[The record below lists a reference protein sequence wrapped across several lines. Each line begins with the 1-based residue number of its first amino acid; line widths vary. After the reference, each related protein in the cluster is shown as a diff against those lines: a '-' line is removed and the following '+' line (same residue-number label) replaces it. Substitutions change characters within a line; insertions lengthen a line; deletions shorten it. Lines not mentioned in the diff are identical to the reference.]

1 MSVSDAVSANT
12 VYTYDKNGYVT
23 SITENGLTTFYTND
37 TYGKMLKKQNPD
49 GTVLQYTYTNDGLLS
64 TVTDQDGNT
73 ESYVYDKAGNLTEQT
88 DALGNRITYAYDIH
102 GRLIRQTDA
111 RGNSESYAYDAAGN
125 CIKRTDAMGTV
136 TEMTYDMA
144 GRMTEQS
151 VLTKAGKITNRYTYD
166 AAGNILTT
174 TDAEGS
180 RTVYRY
186 DDYGNCISKTDCMG
200 NVTEYVYD
208 ALNRLTGTSDAAG
221 KEAYTYDAQNNLIRH
236 RTACGSGQET
246 EYLYTYTQ
254 DGMLK
259 ESKDPLQGISSIAYN
274 RNRQIASVT
283 DPLGNET
290 AYQYD
295 SAGRISRVRTAADTQ
310 TEYTYNAQG
319 LLASEKTADA
329 KTDYTYDALGR
340 ILTKVDAL
348 GRVTYTY
355 DANSNITKVTEQ
367 QNGRTTTIKRS
378 FDALNRVTSVTDANG
393 KTVSYSYD
401 ELGNRI
407 SLTYPGG
414 EIVRYSYDKCGD
426 LLTVTEPDGSV
437 NTYTY
442 DKKGR
447 CTGLKRADG
456 TEESYSYD
464 KADRLSAQTDKNA
477 DGTIRNSY
485 TYTYDGAGN
494 IIKIGGTAD
503 TAAGHAVM
511 TYDKDNRLATYNGE
525 KVTYDERGNMLHGP
539 LNGEMGD
546 YTYDCRNRLIET
558 KAADGTVTAYTYD
571 AENTRLTE
579 ETENTR
585 HTFVTDKE
593 TTYSQLLT
601 ETISE
606 KHLLTYKETATI
618 TYTYGNG
625 LISDSRKEAK
635 GSNTEKRYYHY
646 NHIGST
652 TAITDADGDLL
663 YSFTYGTYGEL
674 TGIYD
679 ADGEQAEDTAA
690 VIQAEN
696 LRFLYNGRYGV
707 ETGANGLYYMRARYY
722 NPQIKRFIN
731 RDIIDGSIT
740 DSQSLNKYSYV
751 QGNPVNL
758 IDPFGLCAQDYF
770 SRAGHELLDWL
781 GFIFDPADAINFL
794 WYTAEGNAAMAAATA
809 VAIVPAA
816 GSFIAKGTKQAI
828 KAGKK
833 AAQKAGEKAAKN
845 ATEKAAKKAAK
856 KKLAKEAGKEAAE
869 KGAEKAAKEAAEKAT
884 EKTAKETAEK
894 TAKEATE
901 KGIKSGSK
909 TVPNP
914 NGKKGG
920 VAHQSVIDDI
930 KTDAEKRGLTYDTE
944 YKYDTT
950 GGYKNSRYADV
961 VVYDSKGR
969 VMEIHQVGRTTK
981 RTGAPVSRERKAI
994 RDIRSSV
1001 EYNGAKIIYHPYDR

>member
-1 MSVSDAVSANT
+1 M
-12 VYTYDKNGYVT
+12 
-23 SITENGLTTFYTND
+23 
-37 TYGKMLKKQNPD
+37 
-49 GTVLQYTYTNDGLLS
+49 
-64 TVTDQDGNT
+64 
-73 ESYVYDKAGNLTEQT
+73 
-88 DALGNRITYAYDIH
+88 
-102 GRLIRQTDA
+102 
-111 RGNSESYAYDAAGN
+111 
-125 CIKRTDAMGTV
+125 C
-136 TEMTYDMA
+136 
-144 GRMTEQS
+144 
-151 VLTKAGKITNRYTYD
+151 
-166 AAGNILTT
+166 NILPCHT
-174 TDAEGS
+174 
-180 RTVYRY
+180 RYR
-186 DDYGNCISKTDCMG
+186 
-200 NVTEYVYD
+200 
-208 ALNRLTGTSDAAG
+208 
-221 KEAYTYDAQNNLIRH
+221 
-236 RTACGSGQET
+236 
-246 EYLYTYTQ
+246 
-254 DGMLK
+254 
-259 ESKDPLQGISSIAYN
+259 
-274 RNRQIASVT
+274 
-283 DPLGNET
+283 
-290 AYQYD
+290 
-295 SAGRISRVRTAADTQ
+295 
-310 TEYTYNAQG
+310 
-319 LLASEKTADA
+319 
-329 KTDYTYDALGR
+329 
-340 ILTKVDAL
+340 
-348 GRVTYTY
+348 
-355 DANSNITKVTEQ
+355 
-367 QNGRTTTIKRS
+367 
-378 FDALNRVTSVTDANG
+378 
-393 KTVSYSYD
+393 
-401 ELGNRI
+401 
-407 SLTYPGG
+407 
-414 EIVRYSYDKCGD
+414 
-426 LLTVTEPDGSV
+426 
-437 NTYTY
+437 
-442 DKKGR
+442 
-447 CTGLKRADG
+447 KRADG

-477 DGTIRNSY
+477 DGSLLHSY

-511 TYDKDNRLATYNGE
+511 TYDRDNRLATYNGE

-539 LNGEMGD
+539 LNGAMGD

-625 LISDSRKEAK
+625 LISDSKKEAK
-635 GSNTEKRYYHY
+635 DSDTEKRYYHY

-679 ADGEQAEDTAA
+679 ADGQKMAGEAAGQSSIRETLQAEK
-690 VIQAEN
+690 

-856 KKLAKEAGKEAAE
+856 KKLAKEAAE

-884 EKTAKETAEK
+884 EKTAKEVTEKSAER
-894 TAKEATE
+894 TAKEAVE
-901 KGIKSGSK
+901 KGAKGGSNTGIWNMTEGGGVINGREYSQHAMERMAPDTSTVRAELSRRAEKAAKQKGLEVGTKEYYEYCSKYVEPRNIPPSVIEDAIFSSKAIPGNRPNTFIYETLEIKVVVNS
-909 TVPNP
+909 
-914 NGKKGG
+914 NGK
-920 VAHQSVIDDI
+920 VITVI
-930 KTDAEKRGLTYDTE
+930 PK
-944 YKYDTT
+944 
-950 GGYKNSRYADV
+950 
-961 VVYDSKGR
+961 
-969 VMEIHQVGRTTK
+969 
-981 RTGAPVSRERKAI
+981 
-994 RDIRSSV
+994 
-1001 EYNGAKIIYHPYDR
+1001 

>member
-1 MSVSDAVSANT
+1 M
-12 VYTYDKNGYVT
+12 
-23 SITENGLTTFYTND
+23 
-37 TYGKMLKKQNPD
+37 
-49 GTVLQYTYTNDGLLS
+49 
-64 TVTDQDGNT
+64 
-73 ESYVYDKAGNLTEQT
+73 
-88 DALGNRITYAYDIH
+88 
-102 GRLIRQTDA
+102 
-111 RGNSESYAYDAAGN
+111 
-125 CIKRTDAMGTV
+125 C
-136 TEMTYDMA
+136 
-144 GRMTEQS
+144 
-151 VLTKAGKITNRYTYD
+151 
-166 AAGNILTT
+166 NILPCHT
-174 TDAEGS
+174 
-180 RTVYRY
+180 RYR
-186 DDYGNCISKTDCMG
+186 
-200 NVTEYVYD
+200 
-208 ALNRLTGTSDAAG
+208 
-221 KEAYTYDAQNNLIRH
+221 
-236 RTACGSGQET
+236 
-246 EYLYTYTQ
+246 
-254 DGMLK
+254 
-259 ESKDPLQGISSIAYN
+259 
-274 RNRQIASVT
+274 
-283 DPLGNET
+283 
-290 AYQYD
+290 
-295 SAGRISRVRTAADTQ
+295 
-310 TEYTYNAQG
+310 
-319 LLASEKTADA
+319 
-329 KTDYTYDALGR
+329 
-340 ILTKVDAL
+340 
-348 GRVTYTY
+348 
-355 DANSNITKVTEQ
+355 
-367 QNGRTTTIKRS
+367 
-378 FDALNRVTSVTDANG
+378 
-393 KTVSYSYD
+393 
-401 ELGNRI
+401 
-407 SLTYPGG
+407 
-414 EIVRYSYDKCGD
+414 
-426 LLTVTEPDGSV
+426 
-437 NTYTY
+437 
-442 DKKGR
+442 
-447 CTGLKRADG
+447 KRADG

-494 IIKIGGTAD
+494 IIKIVGTAD

-635 GSNTEKRYYHY
+635 DSDTEKRYYHY

-652 TAITDADGDLL
+652 TAITDADGDLV
-663 YSFTYGTYGEL
+663 YRIAYGTYGEL

-679 ADGEQAEDTAA
+679 TDGDPVEDKTA
-690 VIQAEN
+690 VIRSEN

-781 GFIFDPADAINFL
+781 GFIFDPADVINFL

-833 AAQKAGEKAAKN
+833 AAQKAGEKAVRN
-845 ATEKAAKKAAK
+845 ATEKAAKKAAA
-856 KKLAKEAGKEAAE
+856 KKLAKEATETGV
-869 KGAEKAAKEAAEKAT
+869 EKAAKEAAEKAT
-884 EKTAKETAEK
+884 EKTAKEATEK
-894 TAKEATE
+894 TAKEAAE
-901 KGIKSGSK
+901 KGIKSGLNSINK
-909 TVPNP
+909 LDDLFADPN
-914 NGKKGG
+914 K
-920 VAHQSVIDDI
+920 
-930 KTDAEKRGLTYDTE
+930 L
-944 YKYDTT
+944 
-950 GGYKNSRYADV
+950 ADV
-961 VVYDSKGR
+961 SGDELYEYLLKNGYDVKPLNKGNYKGIPFEEGGGFKVNWGGDR
-969 VMEIHQVGRTTK
+969 ILQ
-981 RTGAPVSRERKAI
+981 
-994 RDIRSSV
+994 
-1001 EYNGAKIIYHPYDR
+1001 YHPADASHHGGAYFKISSGKTGIIRIKLKGNIIK

>member
-1 MSVSDAVSANT
+1 MN
-12 VYTYDKNGYVT
+12 Y
-23 SITENGLTTFYTND
+23 
-37 TYGKMLKKQNPD
+37 
-49 GTVLQYTYTNDGLLS
+49 
-64 TVTDQDGNT
+64 
-73 ESYVYDKAGNLTEQT
+73 
-88 DALGNRITYAYDIH
+88 
-102 GRLIRQTDA
+102 
-111 RGNSESYAYDAAGN
+111 
-125 CIKRTDAMGTV
+125 
-136 TEMTYDMA
+136 
-144 GRMTEQS
+144 
-151 VLTKAGKITNRYTYD
+151 
-166 AAGNILTT
+166 
-174 TDAEGS
+174 
-180 RTVYRY
+180 
-186 DDYGNCISKTDCMG
+186 
-200 NVTEYVYD
+200 
-208 ALNRLTGTSDAAG
+208 GTSPIFLLHGNPNKIVSKYNKFLDIRENYATPSL
-221 KEAYTYDAQNNLIRH
+221 AYYHPYDAQNNLIRH

-348 GRVTYTY
+348 GRITYTY

-367 QNGRTTTIKRS
+367 QNGRTTTVKRS

-456 TEESYSYD
+456 TTESYSYD
-464 KADRLSAQTDKNA
+464 AADRLIGQTDKNA
-477 DGTIRNSY
+477 DGSLLHSY

-503 TAAGHAVM
+503 TAAIGHAVM

-546 YTYDCRNRLIET
+546 YTYDCRNRLMET

-635 GSNTEKRYYHY
+635 GSDTEKRYYHY

-751 QGNPVNL
+751 QGNPISLV
-758 IDPFGLCAQDYF
+758 DPFGLCAQDYF

-781 GFIFDPADAINFL
+781 GFLFDPADAINFL

-856 KKLAKEAGKEAAE
+856 KKLAKKAGKEAAE

-894 TAKEATE
+894 AAE

-909 TVPNP
+909 NNKMFKDKSLLDEHYGRHGQEIADVLGDPNYSMEKYLDDANYIVNNGTYVPELNGYVSFM
-914 NGKKGG
+914 NGKKYGFVG
-920 VAHQSVIDDI
+920 LDRATGDI
-930 KTDAEKRGLTYDTE
+930 
-944 YKYDTT
+944 TT
-950 GGYKNSRYADV
+950 FHIKNISELIKKAP
-961 VVYDSKGR
+961 SLGFGR
-969 VMEIHQVGRTTK
+969 
-981 RTGAPVSRERKAI
+981 
-994 RDIRSSV
+994 
-1001 EYNGAKIIYHPYDR
+1001 

>member
-1 MSVSDAVSANT
+1 M
-12 VYTYDKNGYVT
+12 
-23 SITENGLTTFYTND
+23 
-37 TYGKMLKKQNPD
+37 
-49 GTVLQYTYTNDGLLS
+49 
-64 TVTDQDGNT
+64 
-73 ESYVYDKAGNLTEQT
+73 
-88 DALGNRITYAYDIH
+88 
-102 GRLIRQTDA
+102 
-111 RGNSESYAYDAAGN
+111 
-125 CIKRTDAMGTV
+125 C
-136 TEMTYDMA
+136 
-144 GRMTEQS
+144 
-151 VLTKAGKITNRYTYD
+151 
-166 AAGNILTT
+166 NILPCHT
-174 TDAEGS
+174 
-180 RTVYRY
+180 RYR
-186 DDYGNCISKTDCMG
+186 
-200 NVTEYVYD
+200 
-208 ALNRLTGTSDAAG
+208 
-221 KEAYTYDAQNNLIRH
+221 
-236 RTACGSGQET
+236 
-246 EYLYTYTQ
+246 
-254 DGMLK
+254 
-259 ESKDPLQGISSIAYN
+259 
-274 RNRQIASVT
+274 
-283 DPLGNET
+283 
-290 AYQYD
+290 
-295 SAGRISRVRTAADTQ
+295 
-310 TEYTYNAQG
+310 
-319 LLASEKTADA
+319 
-329 KTDYTYDALGR
+329 
-340 ILTKVDAL
+340 
-348 GRVTYTY
+348 
-355 DANSNITKVTEQ
+355 
-367 QNGRTTTIKRS
+367 
-378 FDALNRVTSVTDANG
+378 
-393 KTVSYSYD
+393 
-401 ELGNRI
+401 
-407 SLTYPGG
+407 
-414 EIVRYSYDKCGD
+414 
-426 LLTVTEPDGSV
+426 
-437 NTYTY
+437 
-442 DKKGR
+442 
-447 CTGLKRADG
+447 KRADG

-477 DGTIRNSY
+477 DGSLLHSY

-635 GSNTEKRYYHY
+635 GSDTEKRYYHY

-679 ADGEQAEDTAA
+679 ADGDPVGDKTA
-690 VIQAEN
+690 VIRSEN

-845 ATEKAAKKAAK
+845 ATEKAAKKAAA

-894 TAKEATE
+894 AAEEAAE
-901 KGIKSGSK
+901 KGIKSGKSSATQK
-909 TVPNP
+909 TYQTYTKKNP
-914 NGKKGG
+914 ISG
-920 VAHQSVIDDI
+920 
-930 KTDAEKRGLTYDTE
+930 E
-944 YKYDTT
+944 
-950 GGYKNSRYADV
+950 
-961 VVYDSKGR
+961 VYS
-969 VMEIHQVGRTTK
+969 GRTSGYNTPAENVARRDLNHHMNEK
-981 RTGAPVSRERKAI
+981 GYLPAQLDKTSTDYNAI
-994 RDIRSSV
+994 RGREQMLI
-1001 EYNGAKIIYHPYDR
+1001 EANGGAKSVGGTSGNAINGISPNNKKKNIYINAAKKSFGEIQ

>member
-1 MSVSDAVSANT
+1 M
-12 VYTYDKNGYVT
+12 
-23 SITENGLTTFYTND
+23 
-37 TYGKMLKKQNPD
+37 
-49 GTVLQYTYTNDGLLS
+49 
-64 TVTDQDGNT
+64 
-73 ESYVYDKAGNLTEQT
+73 
-88 DALGNRITYAYDIH
+88 
-102 GRLIRQTDA
+102 
-111 RGNSESYAYDAAGN
+111 
-125 CIKRTDAMGTV
+125 C
-136 TEMTYDMA
+136 
-144 GRMTEQS
+144 
-151 VLTKAGKITNRYTYD
+151 
-166 AAGNILTT
+166 NILPCHT
-174 TDAEGS
+174 
-180 RTVYRY
+180 RYR
-186 DDYGNCISKTDCMG
+186 
-200 NVTEYVYD
+200 
-208 ALNRLTGTSDAAG
+208 
-221 KEAYTYDAQNNLIRH
+221 
-236 RTACGSGQET
+236 
-246 EYLYTYTQ
+246 
-254 DGMLK
+254 
-259 ESKDPLQGISSIAYN
+259 
-274 RNRQIASVT
+274 
-283 DPLGNET
+283 
-290 AYQYD
+290 
-295 SAGRISRVRTAADTQ
+295 
-310 TEYTYNAQG
+310 
-319 LLASEKTADA
+319 
-329 KTDYTYDALGR
+329 
-340 ILTKVDAL
+340 
-348 GRVTYTY
+348 
-355 DANSNITKVTEQ
+355 
-367 QNGRTTTIKRS
+367 
-378 FDALNRVTSVTDANG
+378 
-393 KTVSYSYD
+393 
-401 ELGNRI
+401 
-407 SLTYPGG
+407 
-414 EIVRYSYDKCGD
+414 
-426 LLTVTEPDGSV
+426 
-437 NTYTY
+437 
-442 DKKGR
+442 
-447 CTGLKRADG
+447 KRADG

-477 DGTIRNSY
+477 DGSLLHSY

-503 TAAGHAVM
+503 TAAIGHAVM

-635 GSNTEKRYYHY
+635 GSDTEKRYYHY

-663 YSFTYGTYGEL
+663 YRIAYGTYGEL

-679 ADGEQAEDTAA
+679 TDGDPVEDKTA
-690 VIQAEN
+690 VIRSEN

-740 DSQSLNKYSYV
+740 DSQSLNKYIYV
-751 QGNPVNL
+751 QGNPISLV
-758 IDPFGLCAQDYF
+758 DPFGLCAQDYF
-770 SRAGHELLDWL
+770 SRTGHELLDWL

-856 KKLAKEAGKEAAE
+856 KKLAKEAAE

-884 EKTAKETAEK
+884 EKMAKETAEK
-894 TAKEATE
+894 AAE

-909 TVPNP
+909 NNKMFKDKSLLDEHYGRHGQEIADVLGDPNYSMEKYLDDANYIVNNGTYVPELNGYVSFM
-914 NGKKGG
+914 NGKKYGFVG
-920 VAHQSVIDDI
+920 LDRATGDI
-930 KTDAEKRGLTYDTE
+930 
-944 YKYDTT
+944 TT
-950 GGYKNSRYADV
+950 FHIKNISELIKKAP
-961 VVYDSKGR
+961 SLGFGR
-969 VMEIHQVGRTTK
+969 
-981 RTGAPVSRERKAI
+981 
-994 RDIRSSV
+994 
-1001 EYNGAKIIYHPYDR
+1001 

>member
-1 MSVSDAVSANT
+1 M
-12 VYTYDKNGYVT
+12 
-23 SITENGLTTFYTND
+23 
-37 TYGKMLKKQNPD
+37 
-49 GTVLQYTYTNDGLLS
+49 
-64 TVTDQDGNT
+64 
-73 ESYVYDKAGNLTEQT
+73 
-88 DALGNRITYAYDIH
+88 
-102 GRLIRQTDA
+102 
-111 RGNSESYAYDAAGN
+111 
-125 CIKRTDAMGTV
+125 C
-136 TEMTYDMA
+136 
-144 GRMTEQS
+144 
-151 VLTKAGKITNRYTYD
+151 
-166 AAGNILTT
+166 NILPCHT
-174 TDAEGS
+174 
-180 RTVYRY
+180 RYR
-186 DDYGNCISKTDCMG
+186 
-200 NVTEYVYD
+200 
-208 ALNRLTGTSDAAG
+208 
-221 KEAYTYDAQNNLIRH
+221 
-236 RTACGSGQET
+236 
-246 EYLYTYTQ
+246 
-254 DGMLK
+254 
-259 ESKDPLQGISSIAYN
+259 
-274 RNRQIASVT
+274 
-283 DPLGNET
+283 
-290 AYQYD
+290 
-295 SAGRISRVRTAADTQ
+295 
-310 TEYTYNAQG
+310 
-319 LLASEKTADA
+319 
-329 KTDYTYDALGR
+329 
-340 ILTKVDAL
+340 
-348 GRVTYTY
+348 
-355 DANSNITKVTEQ
+355 
-367 QNGRTTTIKRS
+367 
-378 FDALNRVTSVTDANG
+378 
-393 KTVSYSYD
+393 
-401 ELGNRI
+401 
-407 SLTYPGG
+407 
-414 EIVRYSYDKCGD
+414 
-426 LLTVTEPDGSV
+426 
-437 NTYTY
+437 
-442 DKKGR
+442 
-447 CTGLKRADG
+447 KRADG

-477 DGTIRNSY
+477 DGSLLHSY

-511 TYDKDNRLATYNGE
+511 TYDRDNRLATYNGE

-539 LNGEMGD
+539 LNGAMGD

-579 ETENTR
+579 ETANTR

-635 GSNTEKRYYHY
+635 GSDTEKRYYHY

-663 YSFTYGTYGEL
+663 YRIAYGTYGEL

-751 QGNPVNL
+751 QGNPISLV
-758 IDPFGLCAQDYF
+758 DPFGLCAQDYF
-770 SRAGHELLDWL
+770 SRTGHELLDWL

-894 TAKEATE
+894 AAE

-909 TVPNP
+909 NNKMFKDKSLLDEHYGRHGQEIADVLGDPNYSMEKYLDDANYIVNNGTYVPELNGYVSFM
-914 NGKKGG
+914 NGKKYGFVG
-920 VAHQSVIDDI
+920 LDRATGDI
-930 KTDAEKRGLTYDTE
+930 
-944 YKYDTT
+944 TT
-950 GGYKNSRYADV
+950 FHIKNISELIKKAP
-961 VVYDSKGR
+961 SLGFGR
-969 VMEIHQVGRTTK
+969 
-981 RTGAPVSRERKAI
+981 
-994 RDIRSSV
+994 
-1001 EYNGAKIIYHPYDR
+1001 

>member
-1 MSVSDAVSANT
+1 
-12 VYTYDKNGYVT
+12 
-23 SITENGLTTFYTND
+23 
-37 TYGKMLKKQNPD
+37 
-49 GTVLQYTYTNDGLLS
+49 
-64 TVTDQDGNT
+64 
-73 ESYVYDKAGNLTEQT
+73 
-88 DALGNRITYAYDIH
+88 
-102 GRLIRQTDA
+102 
-111 RGNSESYAYDAAGN
+111 
-125 CIKRTDAMGTV
+125 
-136 TEMTYDMA
+136 
-144 GRMTEQS
+144 
-151 VLTKAGKITNRYTYD
+151 
-166 AAGNILTT
+166 
-174 TDAEGS
+174 
-180 RTVYRY
+180 
-186 DDYGNCISKTDCMG
+186 MG
-200 NVTEYVYD
+200 N
-208 ALNRLTGTSDAAG
+208 
-221 KEAYTYDAQNNLIRH
+221 
-236 RTACGSGQET
+236 
-246 EYLYTYTQ
+246 
-254 DGMLK
+254 
-259 ESKDPLQGISSIAYN
+259 
-274 RNRQIASVT
+274 
-283 DPLGNET
+283 
-290 AYQYD
+290 
-295 SAGRISRVRTAADTQ
+295 
-310 TEYTYNAQG
+310 
-319 LLASEKTADA
+319 
-329 KTDYTYDALGR
+329 
-340 ILTKVDAL
+340 
-348 GRVTYTY
+348 
-355 DANSNITKVTEQ
+355 
-367 QNGRTTTIKRS
+367 
-378 FDALNRVTSVTDANG
+378 
-393 KTVSYSYD
+393 
-401 ELGNRI
+401 
-407 SLTYPGG
+407 
-414 EIVRYSYDKCGD
+414 
-426 LLTVTEPDGSV
+426 
-437 NTYTY
+437 
-442 DKKGR
+442 
-447 CTGLKRADG
+447 
-456 TEESYSYD
+456 
-464 KADRLSAQTDKNA
+464 
-477 DGTIRNSY
+477 
-485 TYTYDGAGN
+485 DGAGN

-503 TAAGHAVM
+503 TAATDHAVM
-511 TYDKDNRLATYNGE
+511 TYDRDNRLATYNGE

-635 GSNTEKRYYHY
+635 GSDTEKRYYHY

-663 YSFTYGTYGEL
+663 YRIAYGIYGEL

-679 ADGEQAEDTAA
+679 VDGDLIEDKTA
-690 VIQAEN
+690 VIRSEN

-751 QGNPVNL
+751 QGNPISLV
-758 IDPFGLCAQDYF
+758 DPFGLCAQDYF

-845 ATEKAAKKAAK
+845 ATEKAAKKAAA

-894 TAKEATE
+894 AAEEAAE
-901 KGIKSGSK
+901 KGIKGGSASNYGIDMDNLNFSN
-909 TVPNP
+909 TVQNHTGRPYQDSKLLINEIIESKP
-914 NGKKGG
+914 PVPDPRG
-920 VAHQSVIDDI
+920 
-930 KTDAEKRGLTYDTE
+930 TDALSWTVEGTFNGS
-944 YKYDTT
+944 T
-950 GGYKNSRYADV
+950 GYY
-961 VVYDSKGR
+961 
-969 VMEIHQVGRTTK
+969 EL
-981 RTGAPVSRERKAI
+981 
-994 RDIRSSV
+994 
-1001 EYNGAKIIYHPYDR
+1001 IIDPTSNTVWHFVFKSQ

>member
-1 MSVSDAVSANT
+1 M
-12 VYTYDKNGYVT
+12 
-23 SITENGLTTFYTND
+23 
-37 TYGKMLKKQNPD
+37 
-49 GTVLQYTYTNDGLLS
+49 
-64 TVTDQDGNT
+64 
-73 ESYVYDKAGNLTEQT
+73 
-88 DALGNRITYAYDIH
+88 
-102 GRLIRQTDA
+102 
-111 RGNSESYAYDAAGN
+111 
-125 CIKRTDAMGTV
+125 C
-136 TEMTYDMA
+136 
-144 GRMTEQS
+144 
-151 VLTKAGKITNRYTYD
+151 
-166 AAGNILTT
+166 NILPCHT
-174 TDAEGS
+174 
-180 RTVYRY
+180 RYR
-186 DDYGNCISKTDCMG
+186 
-200 NVTEYVYD
+200 
-208 ALNRLTGTSDAAG
+208 
-221 KEAYTYDAQNNLIRH
+221 
-236 RTACGSGQET
+236 
-246 EYLYTYTQ
+246 
-254 DGMLK
+254 
-259 ESKDPLQGISSIAYN
+259 
-274 RNRQIASVT
+274 
-283 DPLGNET
+283 
-290 AYQYD
+290 
-295 SAGRISRVRTAADTQ
+295 
-310 TEYTYNAQG
+310 
-319 LLASEKTADA
+319 
-329 KTDYTYDALGR
+329 
-340 ILTKVDAL
+340 
-348 GRVTYTY
+348 
-355 DANSNITKVTEQ
+355 
-367 QNGRTTTIKRS
+367 
-378 FDALNRVTSVTDANG
+378 
-393 KTVSYSYD
+393 
-401 ELGNRI
+401 
-407 SLTYPGG
+407 
-414 EIVRYSYDKCGD
+414 
-426 LLTVTEPDGSV
+426 
-437 NTYTY
+437 
-442 DKKGR
+442 
-447 CTGLKRADG
+447 KRADG

-477 DGTIRNSY
+477 DGSLLHSY

-494 IIKIGGTAD
+494 IIKIVGTAD

-751 QGNPVNL
+751 QGNPISLV
-758 IDPFGLCAQDYF
+758 DPFGLCAQDYF

-781 GFIFDPADAINFL
+781 GFLFDPADAINFL

-845 ATEKAAKKAAK
+845 ATEKAAKKAAA
-856 KKLAKEAGKEAAE
+856 KKLAKEATETGV
-869 KGAEKAAKEAAEKAT
+869 EKAAKEAAEKAT
-884 EKTAKETAEK
+884 EKTAKEATEK
-894 TAKEATE
+894 TAKEAAE
-901 KGIKSGSK
+901 KGIKSGLNSINK
-909 TVPNP
+909 LDDLFADPN
-914 NGKKGG
+914 K
-920 VAHQSVIDDI
+920 
-930 KTDAEKRGLTYDTE
+930 L
-944 YKYDTT
+944 
-950 GGYKNSRYADV
+950 ADV
-961 VVYDSKGR
+961 SGDELYEYLLKNGYDVKPLNKGNYKGIPFEEGGGFKVNWGGDR
-969 VMEIHQVGRTTK
+969 ILQ
-981 RTGAPVSRERKAI
+981 
-994 RDIRSSV
+994 
-1001 EYNGAKIIYHPYDR
+1001 YHPADASHHGGAYFKISSGKTGIIRIKLKGNIIK

>member
-1 MSVSDAVSANT
+1 M
-12 VYTYDKNGYVT
+12 
-23 SITENGLTTFYTND
+23 
-37 TYGKMLKKQNPD
+37 
-49 GTVLQYTYTNDGLLS
+49 
-64 TVTDQDGNT
+64 
-73 ESYVYDKAGNLTEQT
+73 
-88 DALGNRITYAYDIH
+88 
-102 GRLIRQTDA
+102 
-111 RGNSESYAYDAAGN
+111 
-125 CIKRTDAMGTV
+125 C
-136 TEMTYDMA
+136 
-144 GRMTEQS
+144 
-151 VLTKAGKITNRYTYD
+151 
-166 AAGNILTT
+166 NILPCHT
-174 TDAEGS
+174 
-180 RTVYRY
+180 RYR
-186 DDYGNCISKTDCMG
+186 
-200 NVTEYVYD
+200 
-208 ALNRLTGTSDAAG
+208 
-221 KEAYTYDAQNNLIRH
+221 
-236 RTACGSGQET
+236 
-246 EYLYTYTQ
+246 
-254 DGMLK
+254 
-259 ESKDPLQGISSIAYN
+259 
-274 RNRQIASVT
+274 
-283 DPLGNET
+283 
-290 AYQYD
+290 
-295 SAGRISRVRTAADTQ
+295 
-310 TEYTYNAQG
+310 
-319 LLASEKTADA
+319 
-329 KTDYTYDALGR
+329 
-340 ILTKVDAL
+340 
-348 GRVTYTY
+348 
-355 DANSNITKVTEQ
+355 
-367 QNGRTTTIKRS
+367 
-378 FDALNRVTSVTDANG
+378 
-393 KTVSYSYD
+393 
-401 ELGNRI
+401 
-407 SLTYPGG
+407 
-414 EIVRYSYDKCGD
+414 
-426 LLTVTEPDGSV
+426 
-437 NTYTY
+437 
-442 DKKGR
+442 
-447 CTGLKRADG
+447 KRADG

-477 DGTIRNSY
+477 DGSLLHSY

-635 GSNTEKRYYHY
+635 GSDTEKRYYHY

-679 ADGEQAEDTAA
+679 ADGQKMAGEAAGQSSIKETLQAEK
-690 VIQAEN
+690 

-751 QGNPVNL
+751 QGNPVSL

-884 EKTAKETAEK
+884 EKTAKEAAEK
-894 TAKEATE
+894 GAKGGLDTI
-901 KGIKSGSK
+901 IK
-909 TVPNP
+909 
-914 NGKKGG
+914 NGK
-920 VAHQSVIDDI
+920 VSIDDI
-930 KTDAEKRGLTYDTE
+930 KTNPSAFSGKSAEEIADVLRNSGYDVTI
-944 YKYDTT
+944 
-950 GGYKNSRYADV
+950 KNSTRSRSGAQIIQINNSGGGKNISQV
-961 VVYDSKGR
+961 QVSPGGGR
-969 VMEIHQVGRTTK
+969 HGSNPYVKISTTDQ
-981 RTGAPVSRERKAI
+981 GI
-994 RDIRSSV
+994 I
-1001 EYNGAKIIYHPYDR
+1001 KIVDGIEGTYKTDGKETATIIFSGGN

>member
-1 MSVSDAVSANT
+1 M
-12 VYTYDKNGYVT
+12 
-23 SITENGLTTFYTND
+23 
-37 TYGKMLKKQNPD
+37 
-49 GTVLQYTYTNDGLLS
+49 
-64 TVTDQDGNT
+64 
-73 ESYVYDKAGNLTEQT
+73 
-88 DALGNRITYAYDIH
+88 
-102 GRLIRQTDA
+102 
-111 RGNSESYAYDAAGN
+111 
-125 CIKRTDAMGTV
+125 C
-136 TEMTYDMA
+136 
-144 GRMTEQS
+144 
-151 VLTKAGKITNRYTYD
+151 
-166 AAGNILTT
+166 NILPCHT
-174 TDAEGS
+174 
-180 RTVYRY
+180 RYR
-186 DDYGNCISKTDCMG
+186 
-200 NVTEYVYD
+200 
-208 ALNRLTGTSDAAG
+208 
-221 KEAYTYDAQNNLIRH
+221 
-236 RTACGSGQET
+236 
-246 EYLYTYTQ
+246 
-254 DGMLK
+254 
-259 ESKDPLQGISSIAYN
+259 
-274 RNRQIASVT
+274 
-283 DPLGNET
+283 
-290 AYQYD
+290 
-295 SAGRISRVRTAADTQ
+295 
-310 TEYTYNAQG
+310 
-319 LLASEKTADA
+319 
-329 KTDYTYDALGR
+329 
-340 ILTKVDAL
+340 
-348 GRVTYTY
+348 
-355 DANSNITKVTEQ
+355 
-367 QNGRTTTIKRS
+367 
-378 FDALNRVTSVTDANG
+378 
-393 KTVSYSYD
+393 
-401 ELGNRI
+401 
-407 SLTYPGG
+407 
-414 EIVRYSYDKCGD
+414 
-426 LLTVTEPDGSV
+426 
-437 NTYTY
+437 
-442 DKKGR
+442 
-447 CTGLKRADG
+447 KRADG

-464 KADRLSAQTDKNA
+464 KADRLSTQTDKNA
-477 DGTIRNSY
+477 DGTICSSY

-558 KAADGTVTAYTYD
+558 KAADGTVTDYTYD

-635 GSNTEKRYYHY
+635 GSDTEKRYYHY

-663 YSFTYGTYGEL
+663 YRIAYGIYGEL

-679 ADGEQAEDTAA
+679 VDGDLIEDKTA
-690 VIQAEN
+690 VIRSEN

-751 QGNPVNL
+751 QGNPISLV
-758 IDPFGLCAQDYF
+758 DPFGLCAQDYF

-894 TAKEATE
+894 TAKEAAE
-901 KGIKSGSK
+901 KGIKSGTPSGYYQDASGRWHR
-909 TVPNP
+909 P
-914 NGKKGG
+914 NGQFASNAEVGINSPVKVSTGSHGNSLSDPRTNYGYVLVDGNTSEILKFGETVHPTTRYSQRYLDANNANMKILEQG
-920 VAHQSVIDDI
+920 NKLDI
-930 KTDAEKRGLTYDTE
+930 HLWQHDMNEYYF
-944 YKYDTT
+944 YKYKEYPPLN
-950 GGYKNSRYADV
+950 GG
-961 VVYDSKGR
+961 GW
-969 VMEIHQVGRTTK
+969 
-981 RTGAPVSRERKAI
+981 
-994 RDIRSSV
+994 
-1001 EYNGAKIIYHPYDR
+1001 

>member
-1 MSVSDAVSANT
+1 M
-12 VYTYDKNGYVT
+12 
-23 SITENGLTTFYTND
+23 
-37 TYGKMLKKQNPD
+37 
-49 GTVLQYTYTNDGLLS
+49 
-64 TVTDQDGNT
+64 
-73 ESYVYDKAGNLTEQT
+73 
-88 DALGNRITYAYDIH
+88 
-102 GRLIRQTDA
+102 
-111 RGNSESYAYDAAGN
+111 
-125 CIKRTDAMGTV
+125 C
-136 TEMTYDMA
+136 
-144 GRMTEQS
+144 
-151 VLTKAGKITNRYTYD
+151 
-166 AAGNILTT
+166 NILPCHT
-174 TDAEGS
+174 
-180 RTVYRY
+180 RYR
-186 DDYGNCISKTDCMG
+186 
-200 NVTEYVYD
+200 
-208 ALNRLTGTSDAAG
+208 
-221 KEAYTYDAQNNLIRH
+221 
-236 RTACGSGQET
+236 
-246 EYLYTYTQ
+246 
-254 DGMLK
+254 
-259 ESKDPLQGISSIAYN
+259 
-274 RNRQIASVT
+274 
-283 DPLGNET
+283 
-290 AYQYD
+290 
-295 SAGRISRVRTAADTQ
+295 
-310 TEYTYNAQG
+310 
-319 LLASEKTADA
+319 
-329 KTDYTYDALGR
+329 
-340 ILTKVDAL
+340 
-348 GRVTYTY
+348 
-355 DANSNITKVTEQ
+355 
-367 QNGRTTTIKRS
+367 
-378 FDALNRVTSVTDANG
+378 
-393 KTVSYSYD
+393 
-401 ELGNRI
+401 
-407 SLTYPGG
+407 
-414 EIVRYSYDKCGD
+414 
-426 LLTVTEPDGSV
+426 
-437 NTYTY
+437 
-442 DKKGR
+442 
-447 CTGLKRADG
+447 KRADG

-464 KADRLSAQTDKNA
+464 KADRLSTQTDKNA
-477 DGTIRNSY
+477 DGTICSSY

-558 KAADGTVTAYTYD
+558 KAADGTVTDYTYD

-635 GSNTEKRYYHY
+635 GSDTEKRYYHY

-663 YSFTYGTYGEL
+663 YRIAYGIYGEL

-679 ADGEQAEDTAA
+679 VDGDLIEDKTA
-690 VIQAEN
+690 VIRSEN

-751 QGNPVNL
+751 QGNPISLV
-758 IDPFGLCAQDYF
+758 DPFGLCAQDYF

-856 KKLAKEAGKEAAE
+856 KKLAKEAGKEAAQ

-894 TAKEATE
+894 TAKEAAE
-901 KGIKSGSK
+901 KGIKSGTPSGYYQDASGRWHR
-909 TVPNP
+909 P
-914 NGKKGG
+914 NGQFASNAEVGINSPVKVSTGSHGNSLSDPRTNYGYVLVDGNTSEILKFGETVHPTTRYSQRYLDANNANMKILEQG
-920 VAHQSVIDDI
+920 NKLDI
-930 KTDAEKRGLTYDTE
+930 HLWQHDMNEYYF
-944 YKYDTT
+944 YKYKEYPPLN
-950 GGYKNSRYADV
+950 GG
-961 VVYDSKGR
+961 GW
-969 VMEIHQVGRTTK
+969 
-981 RTGAPVSRERKAI
+981 
-994 RDIRSSV
+994 
-1001 EYNGAKIIYHPYDR
+1001 

>member
-1 MSVSDAVSANT
+1 MN
-12 VYTYDKNGYVT
+12 Y
-23 SITENGLTTFYTND
+23 
-37 TYGKMLKKQNPD
+37 
-49 GTVLQYTYTNDGLLS
+49 
-64 TVTDQDGNT
+64 
-73 ESYVYDKAGNLTEQT
+73 
-88 DALGNRITYAYDIH
+88 
-102 GRLIRQTDA
+102 
-111 RGNSESYAYDAAGN
+111 
-125 CIKRTDAMGTV
+125 
-136 TEMTYDMA
+136 
-144 GRMTEQS
+144 
-151 VLTKAGKITNRYTYD
+151 
-166 AAGNILTT
+166 
-174 TDAEGS
+174 
-180 RTVYRY
+180 
-186 DDYGNCISKTDCMG
+186 
-200 NVTEYVYD
+200 
-208 ALNRLTGTSDAAG
+208 GTSPIFLLHGNPNKIVSKYNKFLDIRENYATPSL
-221 KEAYTYDAQNNLIRH
+221 AYYHPYDAQDNLIRH
-236 RTACGSGQET
+236 RTACGSGRET

-274 RNRQIASVT
+274 RDRQIASVT

-348 GRVTYTY
+348 GRITYTY

-378 FDALNRVTSVTDANG
+378 FDALNRVMSVTDANG

-477 DGTIRNSY
+477 DGSLLHSY

-503 TAAGHAVM
+503 TAAIGHAVM

-525 KVTYDERGNMLHGP
+525 KVTYDERGNMLYGP
-539 LNGEMGD
+539 LDGEMGD

-579 ETENTR
+579 DTENTR

-625 LISDSRKEAK
+625 LISDSKKEAK
-635 GSNTEKRYYHY
+635 GSDTEKRYYHY

-731 RDIIDGSIT
+731 RDIIDGSII

-794 WYTAEGNAAMAAATA
+794 WYTAEGNTAMAAATA

-894 TAKEATE
+894 AAE

-909 TVPNP
+909 NNKMFKDKSLLDEHYGRHGQEIADVLGDPNYSMEKYLDDANYIVNNGTYVPELNGYVSFM
-914 NGKKGG
+914 NGKKYGFVG
-920 VAHQSVIDDI
+920 LDRATGDI
-930 KTDAEKRGLTYDTE
+930 
-944 YKYDTT
+944 TT
-950 GGYKNSRYADV
+950 FHIKNISELIKKAP
-961 VVYDSKGR
+961 SLGFGR
-969 VMEIHQVGRTTK
+969 
-981 RTGAPVSRERKAI
+981 
-994 RDIRSSV
+994 
-1001 EYNGAKIIYHPYDR
+1001 

>member
-1 MSVSDAVSANT
+1 M
-12 VYTYDKNGYVT
+12 
-23 SITENGLTTFYTND
+23 
-37 TYGKMLKKQNPD
+37 
-49 GTVLQYTYTNDGLLS
+49 
-64 TVTDQDGNT
+64 
-73 ESYVYDKAGNLTEQT
+73 
-88 DALGNRITYAYDIH
+88 
-102 GRLIRQTDA
+102 
-111 RGNSESYAYDAAGN
+111 
-125 CIKRTDAMGTV
+125 
-136 TEMTYDMA
+136 
-144 GRMTEQS
+144 
-151 VLTKAGKITNRYTYD
+151 
-166 AAGNILTT
+166 
-174 TDAEGS
+174 
-180 RTVYRY
+180 
-186 DDYGNCISKTDCMG
+186 
-200 NVTEYVYD
+200 
-208 ALNRLTGTSDAAG
+208 
-221 KEAYTYDAQNNLIRH
+221 
-236 RTACGSGQET
+236 
-246 EYLYTYTQ
+246 
-254 DGMLK
+254 
-259 ESKDPLQGISSIAYN
+259 
-274 RNRQIASVT
+274 
-283 DPLGNET
+283 
-290 AYQYD
+290 
-295 SAGRISRVRTAADTQ
+295 
-310 TEYTYNAQG
+310 
-319 LLASEKTADA
+319 
-329 KTDYTYDALGR
+329 
-340 ILTKVDAL
+340 
-348 GRVTYTY
+348 
-355 DANSNITKVTEQ
+355 
-367 QNGRTTTIKRS
+367 
-378 FDALNRVTSVTDANG
+378 
-393 KTVSYSYD
+393 
-401 ELGNRI
+401 
-407 SLTYPGG
+407 
-414 EIVRYSYDKCGD
+414 
-426 LLTVTEPDGSV
+426 
-437 NTYTY
+437 
-442 DKKGR
+442 
-447 CTGLKRADG
+447 
-456 TEESYSYD
+456 
-464 KADRLSAQTDKNA
+464 
-477 DGTIRNSY
+477 
-485 TYTYDGAGN
+485 
-494 IIKIGGTAD
+494 
-503 TAAGHAVM
+503 
-511 TYDKDNRLATYNGE
+511 
-525 KVTYDERGNMLHGP
+525 
-539 LNGEMGD
+539 
-546 YTYDCRNRLIET
+546 
-558 KAADGTVTAYTYD
+558 
-571 AENTRLTE
+571 
-579 ETENTR
+579 
-585 HTFVTDKE
+585 
-593 TTYSQLLT
+593 
-601 ETISE
+601 
-606 KHLLTYKETATI
+606 YKTATI

-625 LISDSRKEAK
+625 LISDSKKEAK
-635 GSNTEKRYYHY
+635 GSDTEKRYYHY

-652 TAITDADGDLL
+652 TAITDADGDLV
-663 YSFTYGTYGEL
+663 YRIAYGTYGEL

-679 ADGEQAEDTAA
+679 TDGDPVEDKTA
-690 VIQAEN
+690 VIRSEN

-707 ETGANGLYYMRARYY
+707 ETGADGLYYMRARYY

-845 ATEKAAKKAAK
+845 ATEKAAKKAAA